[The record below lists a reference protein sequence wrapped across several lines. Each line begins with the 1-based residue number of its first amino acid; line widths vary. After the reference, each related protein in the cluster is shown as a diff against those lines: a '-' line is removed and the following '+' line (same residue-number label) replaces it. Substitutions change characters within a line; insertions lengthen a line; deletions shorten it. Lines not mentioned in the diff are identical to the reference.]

1 MGLLKKE
8 VSSMKSLFTFLVAT
22 LMVLSFSLAGFAAE
36 SATTGSSGTGQT
48 TVTEKK
54 MEPMEKT
61 MTYSGTVVSL
71 NTTDHTLIVK
81 GKEGDKTFD
90 VSKVTTL
97 GPIKAGNT
105 VQVVYA
111 EKNGKMVASSVS
123 VGVKTSMT
131 GPAYGYDPY
140 PGYEPHFYGYDPY
153 ARG

>member
-1 MGLLKKE
+1 M
-8 VSSMKSLFTFLVAT
+8 SHAT
-22 LMVLSFSLAGFAAE
+22 A
-36 SATTGSSGTGQT
+36 
-48 TVTEKK
+48 TEKK

-61 MTYSGTVVSL
+61 MTYSGTVVSV

-81 GKEGDKTFD
+81 GKGGEKTFD

-97 GPIKAGNT
+97 DT
-105 VQVVYA
+105 VKPGHTIQVVYA

-123 VGVKTSMT
+123 VGVKTSMM

-153 ARG
+153 RHG